1 MIRLNLIGDSELTLK
16 AAPLLGIL
24 GVESGEG
31 ITVNAVK
38 GDRAGVCYKNG
49 VATVYASQVMGH
61 HTYPAYNEEAELT
74 LPAENDNTGKYGP
87 ERSVD
92 HIMLQNEEGV
102 SVAVLGVV
110 IDDCSMSGAD
120 HFPIFMDFSIQ
131 N

>member
-1 MIRLNLIGDSELTLK
+1 MVALIEELVEEYQC
-16 AAPLLGIL
+16 PVIL
-24 GVESGEG
+24 GGDYNGNWTDTNYKTFEDSGM
-31 ITVNAVK
+31 VDVQ
-38 GDRAGVCYKNG
+38 RNG

-102 SVAVLGVV
+102 SVAVIGVV